1 MIEKMI
7 FLFLTYVLS
16 NVLCNKYCCEEYKN
30 SKIERNIFLV
40 ILEILLSSLIAC
52 FLLVWALY
60 GSWNF
65 FPKDIYT
72 QIDNIDL
79 FTTMF

>member
-16 NVLCNKYCCEEYKN
+16 NVLCNKYCCEESKN

-52 FLLVWALY
+52 FLLVWALD

-65 FPKDIYT
+65 LPKDIYA